1 MKGSLV
7 CHILCMIAYCR
18 KAPFPERSYQASAP
32 NLGCWF
38 DLTHRIAERERRL
51 AILYQKQGR
60 SMQFASKAER
70 DKALQKEITDL
81 QKTIEQRKKQ
91 VRSAQVWGGFLC
103 EEFCY
108 REPRMSVTEYVRCI
122 L

>member
-1 MKGSLV
+1 MLMKDLLV
-7 CHILCMIAYCR
+7 CHLHYTVAYYLR
-18 KAPFPERSYQASAP
+18 APFPERSYQAFAP

-60 SMQFASKAER
+60 STQFASKAER
-70 DKALQKEITDL
+70 DKALQKEISDL

-91 VRSAQVWGGFLC
+91 VRSAQVWGGILC
-103 EEFCY
+103 KDFCY
-108 REPRMSVTEYVRCI
+108 RGS